1 MNWLTHLLDE
11 LLAYSID
18 AQEKGNPF
26 NYSWFLIFISFVAW
40 AYLPNYQGIDVPLP
54 FEEKNIKI
62 YGIPRKIYND
72 KGITTLNFIY
82 RVWC

>member
-1 MNWLTHLLDE
+1 MNWSTYLLKE
-11 LLAYSID
+11 LRADATD
-18 AQEKGNPF
+18 AQEKGNSF

-40 AYLPNYQGIDVPLP
+40 AYLPNYQGIDAPLP
-54 FEEKNIKI
+54 FEEKNTRI

-82 RVWC
+82 KVRN